1 MVSFFYVLCVFSLML
16 SGFVFH
22 DLNNQLIVIN
32 YYFGIMTFQTSWIV
46 IASFLAG
53 IMFCILFT
61 GLELIRA
68 RISLRISRRSEMRLK
83 RELGERGQSAAVGG
97 SDVL

>member
-1 MVSFFYVLCVFSLML
+1 MVSLFYVLCVFFLML
-16 SGFVFH
+16 AGFVFH

-32 YYFGIMTFQTSWIV
+32 YYFGVMTFQTSWIA

-53 IMFCILFT
+53 IMFCICFT
-61 GLELIRA
+61 GLELIRS
-68 RISLRISRRSEMRLK
+68 RRSLRVSRRSELRLK
-83 RELGERGQSAAVGG
+83 RELGERDQSSAADS

>member
-1 MVSFFYVLCVFSLML
+1 MVSLFYVLCVFFLML
-16 SGFVFH
+16 AGFVFH

-32 YYFGIMTFQTSWIV
+32 YYFGVMTFQTSWIA

-53 IMFCILFT
+53 IMFCICFT

-68 RISLRISRRSEMRLK
+68 RRSLRISRRSELRLK
-83 RELGERGQSAAVGG
+83 RELGERDQFAPTGS

>member
-68 RISLRISRRSEMRLK
+68 RISLRISRRSELRLK
-83 RELGERGQSAAVGG
+83 RELGERDQSSAADS

>member
-1 MVSFFYVLCVFSLML
+1 MVSLFYVLCVFFLML
-16 SGFVFH
+16 AGFVFH

-32 YYFGIMTFQTSWIV
+32 YYFGVMTFQTSWIV

-68 RISLRISRRSEMRLK
+68 RRRLRISRRSELRLK
-83 RELGERGQSAAVGG
+83 RELGERDQSSAADS